1 MLGSPLYM
9 APEQMRSS
17 RDVDARGD
25 VWALGVV
32 LFELLTGRSPFE
44 ADTMPELCLKIVS
57 EPPLSLAKLRPAVP
71 PAMVEVVERCL
82 EKDKNKRY
90 ANASELAVALAPFVP
105 PRNSVFSIRPTDAL
119 GGSPPVSLFTP
130 PIPVSAGPGRNPS
143 IPAAWGTEGRRES
156 QQAPPRRRPL
166 MAWVLVSSL
175 VAGAAMVAVLV
186 SRPGR
191 STEPSQPAA
200 SASIP
205 PPPVTELAS
214 ATPEP
219 IPAPADVP
227 PPAAE
232 SVAAGPGP
240 VAEPSSQAGP
250 PRGVPSMQVVPRTT
264 RTGGAPSV
272 AGGASAKPDD
282 DIPAL
287 R

>member
-1 MLGSPLYM
+1 
-9 APEQMRSS
+9 
-17 RDVDARGD
+17 
-25 VWALGVV
+25 V

-71 PAMVEVVERCL
+71 TALVEVVERCL

-105 PRNSVFSIRPTDAL
+105 PRTSVFSMRPTDAL
-119 GGSPPVSLFTP
+119 GGSPPVSLFMP

-143 IPAAWGTEGRRES
+143 IPAAWGAEGRRES

-175 VAGAAMVAVLV
+175 AAGAATVAVFV
-186 SRPGR
+186 NRPGR

-219 IPAPADVP
+219 TRAPSDVP
-227 PPAAE
+227 PPVAE
-232 SVAAGPGP
+232 SVAAVPGP
-240 VAEPSSQAGP
+240 VAEPSSQAAP
-250 PRGVPSMQVVPRTT
+250 PRAVPSMQVVPRTI

-272 AGGASAKPDD
+272 AGGTSAKPDD